1 MRSAVFQRNTFYF
14 VLRYSRLTNNTVI
27 ISGETLEFKRLT
39 SQGFKGRSHGF
50 SSKDNKAGLLLFL
63 PCNAWDQKQ
72 LTFTQVTD
80 GTQRETGLLA
90 GEESSASVYLSVY
103 HLPIS
108 KYSLSTYL
116 SIICPVYLAQALW
129 NDEL

>member
-1 MRSAVFQRNTFYF
+1 MASVPKTTKQVCSCFSHAMLGTRS
-14 VLRYSRLTNNTVI
+14 
-27 ISGETLEFKRLT
+27 
-39 SQGFKGRSHGF
+39 
-50 SSKDNKAGLLLFL
+50 
-63 PCNAWDQKQ
+63 CQ
-72 LTFTQVTD
+72 LTFTVTD

-103 HLPIS
+103 HLLIS